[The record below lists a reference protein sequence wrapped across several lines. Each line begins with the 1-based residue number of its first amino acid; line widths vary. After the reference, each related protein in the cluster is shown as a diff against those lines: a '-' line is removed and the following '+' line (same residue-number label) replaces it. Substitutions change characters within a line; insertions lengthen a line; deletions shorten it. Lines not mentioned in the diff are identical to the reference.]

1 MNAWFPPR
9 SIFDFENKVKKLKE
23 LNTEINKKDFWD
35 NTQRAQKISIEASS
49 IEKLINTLSSL
60 EAELQEFDE
69 LVNLVDDE
77 ELDTDEYSNEITRFE
92 EQIEEIEDEALYFG
106 EYDDLSAVISI
117 NAGAGGVDAHDWAE
131 MLMRM
136 YTRHLSDKNMD
147 YEIEEISQGEE
158 AGIKSASIRVD
169 SFRAYA
175 NLESERGVH
184 RLVRISPFDSNKRRH
199 TSFAGVDVIPLIEHN
214 DEINIQDDEIRVDV
228 YRSSGAGGQHVNT
241 TDSAVRIT
249 HLETGIVV
257 ACQAERSQLQN
268 KTRALELLKTKLILK
283 KREDDLE
290 KLNDIRG
297 DQHEAGWGRQIRS
310 YVLQPYQ
317 QVKDSRSNLEV
328 GNVQNVLDGDIAIFT
343 KEYLKWRRQG
353 IND

>member
-1 MNAWFPPR
+1 MKDWFLRR
-9 SIFDFENKVKKLKE
+9 SIFDFENKTKKLNQ
-23 LNTEINKKDFWD
+23 LNFEINKEGFWD
-35 NTQRAQKISIEASS
+35 NPQYAQKVSIEAST
-49 IEKLINTLSSL
+49 IEKLISSL
-60 EAELQEFDE
+60 SNLENELKELKELIELTEEESINEDDYQAEISKLE
-69 LVNLVDDE
+69 NM
-77 ELDTDEYSNEITRFE
+77 
-92 EQIEEIEDEALYFG
+92 IEEIEDEALYFDK
-106 EYDDLSAVISI
+106 YDNLNAVLTI

-131 MLMRM
+131 MLLRM
-136 YTRHLSDKNMD
+136 YTRHLSSNNIDHQ
-147 YEIEEISQGEE
+147 IEEISQGEE
-158 AGIKSASIRVD
+158 AGIKSASIRV
-169 SFRAYA
+169 SGFRAYA

-199 TSFAGVDVIPLIEHN
+199 TSFAGVDVIPLIENN
-214 DEINIQDDEIRVDV
+214 DEINIQDDEIRIDV

-249 HLETGIVV
+249 HIDTGIVV

-268 KTRALELLKTKLILK
+268 KTRALELLKTKLLLK
-283 KREDDLE
+283 KREDELK
-290 KLNDIRG
+290 KLNEIRG

-317 QVKDSRSNLEV
+317 QVKDARNSVEV
-328 GNVQNVLDGDIAIFT
+328 GNVQNVLDGDISIFI

>member
-1 MNAWFPPR
+1 MNAWFPLR

-214 DEINIQDDEIRVDV
+214 DEINIQDDEIRIDV

>member
-1 MNAWFPPR
+1 MNAWFPLR

-60 EAELQEFDE
+60 ETELQEFDE
-69 LVNLVDDE
+69 LVNLVGDE

-249 HLETGIVV
+249 HMETGIVV

>member
-1 MNAWFPPR
+1 
-9 SIFDFENKVKKLKE
+9 
-23 LNTEINKKDFWD
+23 
-35 NTQRAQKISIEASS
+35 
-49 IEKLINTLSSL
+49 
-60 EAELQEFDE
+60 
-69 LVNLVDDE
+69 
-77 ELDTDEYSNEITRFE
+77 
-92 EQIEEIEDEALYFG
+92 
-106 EYDDLSAVISI
+106 
-117 NAGAGGVDAHDWAE
+117 

-136 YTRHLSDKNMD
+136 YTRHLSDKNMK
-147 YEIEEISQGEE
+147 YELEEISQGEE

-214 DEINIQDDEIRVDV
+214 DEINLQDDEIRVDV

-317 QVKDSRSNLEV
+317 QVKDSRSNLEI

>member
-1 MNAWFPPR
+1 MNAWFLPR
-9 SIFDFENKVKKLKE
+9 SIFDFENKVKKLQD

-49 IEKLINTLSSL
+49 VEKLINTLNSL
-60 EAELQEFDE
+60 ETELQEFNE

-77 ELDTDEYSNEITRFE
+77 ELDTDEYSKEIVRFE

>member
-1 MNAWFPPR
+1 M
-9 SIFDFENKVKKLKE
+9 I
-23 LNTEINKKDFWD
+23 
-35 NTQRAQKISIEASS
+35 
-49 IEKLINTLSSL
+49 
-60 EAELQEFDE
+60 
-69 LVNLVDDE
+69 NLVDYE
-77 ELDTDEYSNEITRFE
+77 ELDTDEYSKEIVRFE
-92 EQIEEIEDEALYFG
+92 EKIKEIEDEALYFG

-136 YTRHLSDKNMD
+136 YSRYLSDKNMD

-158 AGIKSASIRVD
+158 AGIKSVSIRVD

-283 KREDDLE
+283 KREDDIE
-290 KLNDIRG
+290 KLNNIRG

-328 GNVQNVLDGDIAIFT
+328 GNVQNVLDGDIAIFI

>member
-1 MNAWFPPR
+1 MNAWFPLR

-60 EAELQEFDE
+60 ETELQEFDE

-249 HLETGIVV
+249 HMETGIVV

>member
-1 MNAWFPPR
+1 MNAWFLPR
-9 SIFDFENKVKKLKE
+9 SIFDFENKVKKLKD

-35 NTQRAQKISIEASS
+35 NTERAQKISIEASS
-49 IEKLINTLSSL
+49 VEKLINTLNSL
-60 EAELQEFDE
+60 ETELQEFNE

-77 ELDTDEYSNEITRFE
+77 ELDTDEYSKEIVRFE

-268 KTRALELLKTKLILK
+268 KTRALELIKTKLILK

>member
-1 MNAWFPPR
+1 MKDWFQQR
-9 SIFDFENKVKKLKE
+9 GIFDFENKKKKLDQ
-23 LNTEINKKDFWD
+23 LNLEINKKGFWD
-35 NTQRAQKISIEASS
+35 NPQYAQKVSIEAST
-49 IEKLINTLSSL
+49 IEKLITSLSSL
-60 EAELQEFDE
+60 ENDLKELKELIELTEQENINEEDYQDE
-69 LVNLVDDE
+69 INKLENM
-77 ELDTDEYSNEITRFE
+77 
-92 EQIEEIEDEALYFG
+92 IEEIEDEALYFDK
-106 EYDDLSAVISI
+106 YDDLNAVLSI

-131 MLMRM
+131 MLLRM
-136 YTRHLSDKNMD
+136 YTRHLSSNNIDHQ
-147 YEIEEISQGEE
+147 IEEMSQGEE
-158 AGIKSASIRVD
+158 AGIKSASIRING
-169 SFRAYA
+169 FRAYA

-199 TSFAGVDVIPLIEHN
+199 TSFAGVDVIPLIENN
-214 DEINIQDDEIRVDV
+214 DEINIQDDEIRIDV

-249 HLETGIVV
+249 HIATGIVV

-268 KTRALELLKTKLILK
+268 KTRALELLKTKLLLK
-283 KREDDLE
+283 KREDELK
-290 KLNDIRG
+290 KLNEIRG

-317 QVKDSRSNLEV
+317 QVKDARNSIEV
-328 GNVQNVLDGDIAIFT
+328 GNVQNVLDGDISIFI

>member
-1 MNAWFPPR
+1 MNAWFPLR

-328 GNVQNVLDGDIAIFT
+328 GNVQHVLDGDIAIFT